1 MDYFRK
7 HFRYGRKRLAMM
19 LTLCMIVA
27 ASAVTAF
34 AKEESKHTLT
44 WMIDGEVLEEQE
56 YQEGEAVTPPE
67 APEKDKFL
75 FKEWQNLPEAMPGE
89 DLTVTGVYQFAGTLV
104 TGQEN
109 VYKSELK
116 MSEDMSV
123 TMYLRMDA
131 DGNFVFSR
139 STDFS
144 DTEKGAGKVY
154 KWTPGGSLQ
163 SGKYAVDISWSPM
176 ADTLKPVL
184 EIDAD
189 AMTFQLYGSDDP
201 DTGKGSGSISYEDDV
216 YTMHF
221 ADSEDTTTFIF
232 EDGALTFTSKLWY
245 GTASFNRED
254 EAGSFLTYT
263 AEQTET
269 EEGQTEAPEEQTE
282 EEEQEEHTDGVRYYL
297 VYYVVNGEAVAEG
310 DYITEI
316 DLSDPDTVRFLSPFW
331 FGATEPKLTGK
342 DGMTVEYPEFT
353 ATNEEIT
360 ADINKD
366 AIVSKS
372 TAPADSDAAKT
383 KKNAGE
389 TGSFRTGT
397 YGASHKTTAMG
408 QPLTYACT
416 ITFRADGSYTY
427 QVRFQVMGKAYS
439 ESESGTYKVSG
450 GSITLVS
457 GSGKTMTGSVG
468 GNTVTI
474 TRKASSFA
482 FADAAITFT
491 YGYSPSPS
499 SSTSGNGSG
508 KETEKQTEKQTEQQ
522 TETDPAVK
530 PSVSK
535 EGLTS
540 GNYDVDIS
548 WSPMGAMISPVLR
561 IDADAMTFQ
570 LYNKGAS
577 GTVKGSGTISHKNGV
592 FTLNYSDGHKTTFT
606 AKDSTLSFTSKL
618 WYGTASFNN
627 TDASGTFVPYT
638 AQLRKT
644 EETGPSQPGET
655 DPEQPQETEKPQET
669 EPSGTETVPKT
680 GTYSATLS
688 KMAMGKEVIYT
699 CTMTLNADG
708 TYQYTVKFNMMG
720 NPYEQTENGTYTADG
735 SALTFTAEDGTKTT
749 GMAGDESTFAVT
761 RKASSFASALDVLK
775 FTFGAPAETEK
786 PEETELPGETEQPQE
801 TEPSQPGETNPEQT
815 LVSGNYSVDISSTAM
830 AGVFSPILTID
841 AEKNTFNLYNDG
853 TPQTSKGSGTITK
866 ENEVYTLHYADSSEK
881 TTSLTF
887 ADGVITFRSRLWY
900 GGSSFNNV
908 DAGGNFVPF
917 TAKKTTGTGGSDGQE
932 SEKETEPEGSGALKT
947 GSYAGTYVQQTGNIQ
962 IPYTIT
968 MTFREDHTY
977 TYTVKYDVQGAQ
989 EDTETGSYVADG
1001 TKVTLTAQSGNIV
1014 SAGTVMNATVT
1025 SDTTVYVKRTI
1036 SSKAS
1041 KAVGIML
1048 TFGSQPGG
1056 ETKPDTKPDTAVKA
1070 GTYGGTLSVSA
1081 GPMGTMTYVY
1091 SLTLNADNTYL
1102 YNVKY
1107 TAMGTQQDESESG
1120 IYRVAESKIY
1130 LTPQGGEEIEGS
1142 INTDGSLTITRSVSI
1157 SIKGTARELKCVYG
1171 YTASTVTE
1179 QMTPEK
1185 SIQAEPETAK
1195 ESETEMADT
1204 EPSTETEAMT
1214 EQESQ
1219 PSGENAAETERM
1231 TEMATETATETEST
1245 PEKETE
1251 AASGEKTETAAA
1263 PETATEPE
1271 TEKTVEKETEK
1282 RTEKTA
1288 EKTTEKT
1295 TEKATEDTAE

>member
-201 DTGKGSGSISYEDDV
+201 DAGKGSGSISYEDDV

-282 EEEQEEHTDGVRYYL
+282 AAEEQEEHTDGVRYYL

-310 DYITEI
+310 DYITKI
-316 DLSDPDTVRFLSPFW
+316 DLSDPDTVCFLSPFW
-331 FGATEPKLTGK
+331 FGATEPKLTGE

-353 ATNEEIT
+353 ATDEEIT

-383 KKNAGE
+383 EKNAGE

-669 EPSGTETVPKT
+669 EPS
-680 GTYSATLS
+680 
-688 KMAMGKEVIYT
+688 
-699 CTMTLNADG
+699 
-708 TYQYTVKFNMMG
+708 
-720 NPYEQTENGTYTADG
+720 
-735 SALTFTAEDGTKTT
+735 
-749 GMAGDESTFAVT
+749 
-761 RKASSFASALDVLK
+761 
-775 FTFGAPAETEK
+775 
-786 PEETELPGETEQPQE
+786 
-801 TEPSQPGETNPEQT
+801 QPGETNPEQT

-866 ENEVYTLHYADSSEK
+866 ENGVYTLHYADSSEK

-908 DAGGNFVPF
+908 DEGGNFVPF

-1120 IYRVAESKIY
+1120 TYRVAESKIY

-1251 AASGEKTETAAA
+1251 AVSGEKTETAAA